1 MIVKIINKSSKNK
14 NYLRIILLKDQER
27 RDKIKK
33 LIIIILL
40 LVSSIKLVLAN
51 EYPEITSDVEI
62 RYKWYKEIITGD
74 YYPSK
79 DISSD
84 DKIDKNKIRYG
95 NYSEWK
101 SNYCNLSP
109 EHYEITSR
117 KRYKYNKVESVRYI
131 LLENFEYKDN
141 IKIYYENKPLEYKI
155 ISQDNNQIKIEL
167 NHLYLAE
174 TLLFYITDVT
184 NYKIALYRT
193 ILFDKEVIS
202 KQIQDEEIL
211 IPDKTWINENSSFVE
226 EITGESY
233 KNSDLTKKISSYD
246 ECRYREKYVYK
257 YEIEREYY
265 DENYYKDVEGYIK
278 DINDY
283 KFYYKGEPITNT
295 IEIIK
300 EKIVKEP
307 QTEYIYIENKE
318 INKSSKETTEN
329 DPSKDKEI
337 INELE
342 CQPIIKKEVKIKEV
356 FKIPKMV
363 YILVSVLVVII
374 TILIIK
380 LSKKYVV

>member
-1 MIVKIINKSSKNK
+1 MIVKILNKSSKNK

-40 LVSSIKLVLAN
+40 LILSIKLVFAD

-79 DISSD
+79 DISYE

-101 SNYCNLSP
+101 SNYCNLST
-109 EHYEITSR
+109 EHYEISSR
-117 KRYKYNKVESVRYI
+117 KRYKYNKAESVRYI

-155 ISQDNNQIKIEL
+155 ISQTSNQIKIEL

-174 TLLFYITDVT
+174 TLLFYITDAT
-184 NYKIALYRT
+184 NYKITLYRT

-202 KQIQDEEIL
+202 KQIKNEEII

-257 YEIEREYY
+257 YEVKREYY

-300 EKIVKEP
+300 EKVVKEP
-307 QTEYIYIENKE
+307 KIEYIYIENEEINKPSKE
-318 INKSSKETTEN
+318 INEN

-337 INELE
+337 INEIN

>member
-40 LVSSIKLVLAN
+40 LILSIKLVFAD

-79 DISSD
+79 GINSEDI
-84 DKIDKNKIRYG
+84 IDKNKIRYG

-101 SNYCNLSP
+101 SNYCDLSA
-109 EHYEITSR
+109 EHNEISTR
-117 KRYKYNKVESVRYI
+117 KRYKYRKVESIRAI
-131 LLENFEYKDN
+131 IIENFKYNNN
-141 IKIYYENKPLEYKI
+141 IQIYYENKPIEYKI
-155 ISQDNNQIKIEL
+155 ISQNDNQIKIEL
-167 NHLYLAE
+167 EHIYLAE
-174 TLLFYITDVT
+174 TLMFYITDTT
-184 NYKIALYRT
+184 NYKIGLYRNS
-193 ILFDKEVIS
+193 LFDKEVIS
-202 KQIQDEEIL
+202 KEIVDEEII
-211 IPDKTWINENSSFVE
+211 IPDKTWINENTKFIE

-233 KNSDLTKKISSYD
+233 KNSDLTKKIKTYD

-257 YEIEREYY
+257 YEVKREYY
-265 DENYYKDVEGYIK
+265 DEKYYKEVEGYIK

-300 EKIVKEP
+300 EKVVKEP
-307 QTEYIYIENKE
+307 QIEYIYIENKE
-318 INKSSKETTEN
+318 INKPSKEITEN
-329 DPSKDKEI
+329 DPSKDKKV
-337 INELE
+337 INEIN
-342 CQPIIKKEVKIKEV
+342 CQPIIKKEVEIKEV
-356 FKIPKMV
+356 FKIPRTV
-363 YILVSVLVVII
+363 YILFSVLVVII

>member
-40 LVSSIKLVLAN
+40 ILTSVELVFAN
-51 EYPEITSDVEI
+51 EYPEITKDVEI
-62 RYKWYKEIITGD
+62 RYKWYKEIITGE
-74 YYPSK
+74 YYLFK
-79 DISSD
+79 DISSE

-109 EHYEITSR
+109 EHYEISTR
-117 KRYKYNKVESVRYI
+117 KKYKYNKAENIKYI

-155 ISQDNNQIKIEL
+155 ISQNDNQIKIEL

-174 TLLFYITDVT
+174 TLLFYITDAS
-184 NYKIALYRT
+184 NYKIGLYRT
-193 ILFDKEVIS
+193 TLFDKEVIS
-202 KQIQDEEIL
+202 KEVESEEIL

-226 EITGESY
+226 EITGEAY
-233 KNSDLTKKISSYD
+233 KNSDLTKKIKTYD

-257 YEIEREYY
+257 YEIERQYY
-265 DENYYKDVEGYIK
+265 DDNYYVNVEGYVK
-278 DINDY
+278 DMTDF

-300 EKIVKEP
+300 EKIIKEP
-307 QTEYIYIENKE
+307 QIEYIYIENKE
-318 INKSSKETTEN
+318 INEPSKEINEN

-337 INELE
+337 INEIN
-342 CQPIIKKEVKIKEV
+342 CQPIVKKEVKIKEV
-356 FKIPKMV
+356 FKIPKTL
-363 YILVSVLVVII
+363 YILVSFLILLII
-374 TILIIK
+374 ILIIK
-380 LSKKYVV
+380 ISKKYVV